1 MESLSLFA
9 MWQGGHGVVAV
20 VPRCELPELDA
31 SQRDAFQELYLGKAA
46 VVLRGWAAGQRWR
59 TLKRLFARTK
69 LFGRHGTRSVRP
81 SDMHR
86 GCGLAL
92 GARKNR
98 TSVFHAATAGGG
110 GCCYLQ
116 PHHRVAECRA
126 PVPTGLDTVQLHGPS
141 VSIGGRGSTA
151 ILHRH
156 EEAWMAQI
164 YGKKLWLVGG
174 PGPALAPD
182 VLRHPCRRGFRSTLT
197 PLTLQ
202 TQQETLSLSR
212 CITGPSDILYLP
224 DGWAHATCGLST
236 FNVGL
241 GYIGSVGFL
250 PPLHRA
256 AVVGDLPTV
265 SKRLEVEG
273 ISVLEP
279 AGGGML
285 NEAGLPP
292 LHWAAWNGHVEVMR
306 KLIEWEQQAASLHI
320 PSLASALRWAAARGH
335 SSATA
340 FLAKEIGPDVRD
352 EQGASPL
359 HWAATT
365 GHVPVMKELLKLK
378 ADPNA
383 ADAFGARPL
392 HFLAGEGHL
401 AAMRL
406 LIANKA
412 SVDVKDSEGV
422 TTAHAAAQFGHHRLL
437 EILSLEGASIDRTTL
452 TFIAKAAGHAAVCT
466 WLEQNR

>member
-1 MESLSLFA
+1 M
-9 MWQGGHGVVAV
+9 
-20 VPRCELPELDA
+20 
-31 SQRDAFQELYLGKAA
+31 
-46 VVLRGWAAGQRWR
+46 
-59 TLKRLFARTK
+59 
-69 LFGRHGTRSVRP
+69 RSFR
-81 SDMHR
+81 
-86 GCGLAL
+86 
-92 GARKNR
+92 
-98 TSVFHAATAGGG
+98 
-110 GCCYLQ
+110 
-116 PHHRVAECRA
+116 
-126 PVPTGLDTVQLHGPS
+126 
-141 VSIGGRGSTA
+141 
-151 ILHRH
+151 
-156 EEAWMAQI
+156 
-164 YGKKLWLVGG
+164 WLVGG

-182 VLRHPCRRGFRSTLT
+182 VLRQPCRRGFRSTLT

-265 SKRLEVEG
+265 SERLEVEG

-306 KLIEWEQQAASLHI
+306 KLIEWEPQAAAVRHV

-352 EQGASPL
+352 EQGAPAVRQRCAHS
-359 HWAATT
+359 
-365 GHVPVMKELLKLK
+365 ELLSVQCFY
-378 ADPNA
+378 N
-383 ADAFGARPL
+383 FL
-392 HFLAGEGHL
+392 HVT
-401 AAMRL
+401 
-406 LIANKA
+406 IATRCKSFALGGNHWTC
-412 SVDVKDSEGV
+412 SGDEGV
-422 TTAHAAAQFGHHRLL
+422 AETEGQKLLDTSTWPHASDLSVKRLHRP
-437 EILSLEGASIDRTTL
+437 
-452 TFIAKAAGHAAVCT
+452 
-466 WLEQNR
+466 

>member
-1 MESLSLFA
+1 M
-9 MWQGGHGVVAV
+9 
-20 VPRCELPELDA
+20 
-31 SQRDAFQELYLGKAA
+31 
-46 VVLRGWAAGQRWR
+46 
-59 TLKRLFARTK
+59 
-69 LFGRHGTRSVRP
+69 RSFR
-81 SDMHR
+81 
-86 GCGLAL
+86 
-92 GARKNR
+92 
-98 TSVFHAATAGGG
+98 
-110 GCCYLQ
+110 
-116 PHHRVAECRA
+116 
-126 PVPTGLDTVQLHGPS
+126 
-141 VSIGGRGSTA
+141 
-151 ILHRH
+151 
-156 EEAWMAQI
+156 
-164 YGKKLWLVGG
+164 WLVGG

-352 EQGASPL
+352 EQGALAVRTQRTVICTLFLQFSTCDDRYEVQVLCIGRQPL
-359 HWAATT
+359 D
-365 GHVPVMKELLKLK
+365 M
-378 ADPNA
+378 
-383 ADAFGARPL
+383 FR
-392 HFLAGEGHL
+392 
-401 AAMRL
+401 
-406 LIANKA
+406 
-412 SVDVKDSEGV
+412 
-422 TTAHAAAQFGHHRLL
+422 
-437 EILSLEGASIDRTTL
+437 
-452 TFIAKAAGHAAVCT
+452 
-466 WLEQNR
+466 